1 MNMISYFLNFL
12 AILSTLF
19 MTILMLWIFRKA
31 RPINHLSPLLSI
43 LVCLEILIFFTILSG
58 FRLNLWLSG
67 FLLLTGGLIG
77 LLRGL
82 LDKLEIQNGVVLGK
96 MPLIFL
102 LGWGISLALAQSL
115 NMFSSILFSS
125 LGLIPLIFMTGT
137 QAGISAGLFL
147 RRFMMPNQRPQ
158 VTR

>member
-1 MNMISYFLNFL
+1 MNMISYILNFL
-12 AILSTLF
+12 AILSTLV

-43 LVCLEILIFFTILSG
+43 LVCLEILFFFTILSG
-58 FRLNLWLSG
+58 SRLNLWLSG

-125 LGLIPLIFMTGT
+125 LGLIPLIFTTGT

>member
-1 MNMISYFLNFL
+1 MISYFLNFL

-31 RPINHLSPLLSI
+31 RPVNHLSPLLSL
-43 LVCLEILIFFTILSG
+43 LVCLEILFFFMVLSG
-58 FRLNLWLSG
+58 SRLNLWLSG

-82 LDKLEIQNGVVLGK
+82 LDKLEFQNGVVLGK
-96 MPLIFL
+96 IPLIFL
-102 LGWGISLALAQSL
+102 FGWGISLALAQSL

-147 RRFMMPNQRPQ
+147 RRFMMPNQTPQ
-158 VTR
+158 VAR